1 LNALLKIHTLNSRE
15 DDFARMIRTPPPL
28 GAIEPFSPAAAAAAE
43 AAQHFLSPLQLPSST
58 SNELET
64 SDPCAAAAAA
74 MDVVDAAA
82 TRAASWLWSFGYHR

>member
-1 LNALLKIHTLNSRE
+1 LNALPKIHTLNSRE
-15 DDFARMIRTPPPL
+15 DDFARMIHTPPPL

-43 AAQHFLSPLQLPSST
+43 AAQHFLSPLELPSST

-64 SDPCAAAAAA
+64 SDPSAAAAA